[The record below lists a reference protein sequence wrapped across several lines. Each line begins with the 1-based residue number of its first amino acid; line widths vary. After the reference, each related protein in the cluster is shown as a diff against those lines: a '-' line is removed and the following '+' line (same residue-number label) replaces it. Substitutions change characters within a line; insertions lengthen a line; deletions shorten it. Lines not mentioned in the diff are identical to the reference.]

1 MFLLALVFLVALIGL
16 YTGWMPVDIG
26 DLQLH
31 GIEGMALGSVLLLV
45 GFAVSA
51 LAIAIVVAVFYGLG
65 FLFAGL
71 LALVPAIIL
80 ISLFPVLAPFILIG
94 LAIYWFW
101 WKKRKTAG
109 GPGAV

>member
-1 MFLLALVFLVALIGL
+1 MLSWR
-16 YTGWMPVDIG
+16 Y
-26 DLQLH
+26 Q
-31 GIEGMALGSVLLLV
+31 
-45 GFAVSA
+45 
-51 LAIAIVVAVFYGLG
+51 
-65 FLFAGL
+65 
-71 LALVPAIIL
+71 VPAIIL

>member
-1 MFLLALVFLVALIGL
+1 M
-16 YTGWMPVDIG
+16 
-26 DLQLH
+26 
-31 GIEGMALGSVLLLV
+31 GSVLLLV

-51 LAIAIVVAVFYGLG
+51 LAVAIVVAVFYGLG

-71 LALVPAIIL
+71 LVLVPAIIL
-80 ISLFPVLAPFILIG
+80 VSLFPVLAPFILIG